1 MTDTNTTTHL
11 DPGTLRLLWAALCA
25 GAIGLAAAIR
35 FGFLMLRTLA
45 TRVRQSDR
53 EQITDDLVHGAEQT
67 QKTPDKDAPG
77 LAARVAQL
85 EDVTTELAH
94 GQAYILKVQHLPDPT
109 DREAM
114 AAVVAEHLDT
124 QRLQVLTDERVARRE
139 APDQVQELPAPR
151 ARPDGRWRGQPK

>member
-1 MTDTNTTTHL
+1 MTDPTTTMHI
-11 DPGTLRLLWAALCA
+11 DPGTLRLLWAALCTA
-25 GAIGLAAAIR
+25 ALALGAAIR
-35 FGFLMLRTLA
+35 FGFGMLRELRA
-45 TRVRQSDR
+45 RVRQSDR
-53 EQITDDLVHGAEQT
+53 EQVTDDLVHGVDQT

-94 GQAYILKVQHLPDPT
+94 GQAYILKVQHLPDPS

-124 QRLQVLTDERVARRE
+124 QRLQVLTDERTARRGATE
-139 APDQVQELPAPR
+139 RAQEPPAPR
-151 ARPDGRWRGQPK
+151 PRPDGRHRGEPE